1 VACAIPSSPRPL
13 TERVAASTLA
23 ARRFTVRGRV
33 QGVGFRPFVLRL
45 AGRHGLAGWV
55 QNRSGEVEILA
66 QGVPAALDAF
76 ARELI
81 DQAPPLARPA
91 IASIEPRV
99 PSALDGF
106 SVVPSTASAESD
118 VHVPPDQFAC
128 DDCLAE
134 LDDPANRRYRYP
146 FVNCTQC
153 GPRYTLIRRLP
164 YDRHNTTMAGFALCP
179 ACRREYQDP
188 ADRRFHAEPLACP
201 ACGPRLRFH
210 GPDAVVDGNE
220 PALAAAVAALR
231 AGGILAV
238 KGIGGYH
245 LMCDAADN
253 DAVARLRA
261 RKPRPHKPLAV
272 MFPRDREL
280 IARHLRLDALHER
293 LLHDPARPIVLVPRA
308 PGSNLSP
315 DIAPGIAEIGAM
327 LAYSPLHHLLLAEL
341 GRPLIATSA
350 NVSGEPVLT
359 AEAAVERRLGH
370 VAQSF
375 LHHDRPIERPAD
387 DPVQR
392 VVAGKARWIRL
403 GRGCAPLELD
413 LPFAVARPTLAV
425 GSHMKNTIALAWGRR
440 VVVSPHIGDLE
451 SPRSLETFEQCVRDL
466 QALYGVRAERVA
478 CDAHPGYAGTRW
490 ALRSGLES
498 MKIWHHHAHASAIAG
513 ERPAPARWL
522 VFAWD
527 GVGLGED
534 GDLWGGDALFGAP
547 GRWRRVARMRPFRL
561 PGGDQAAREPW
572 RSAASLCW
580 EEGVDWH
587 ALPANA
593 GLAREAWTRGLNAP
607 RTTAVGRLF
616 DAAAAFLGLNL
627 RSTFEGQGPMLLEA
641 AAGRGGRLP
650 PVALP
655 LAARA
660 GLLECDWAPLVPAM
674 LDARQ
679 GVAERAA
686 LWHESIALALVS
698 QALAVRER
706 ETFDC
711 VGLAGGVFQNRLLA
725 ERALAL
731 LHASGL
737 QAHLPERLPC
747 NDAAL
752 SFGQVVESSCRA

>member
-1 VACAIPSSPRPL
+1 
-13 TERVAASTLA
+13 
-23 ARRFTVRGRV
+23 
-33 QGVGFRPFVLRL
+33 
-45 AGRHGLAGWV
+45 V

-76 ARELI
+76 ARELV
-81 DQAPPLARPA
+81 DEAPPLARPA
-91 IASIEPRV
+91 IASIEPHV
-99 PSALDGF
+99 PSTLDGF
-106 SVVPSTASAESD
+106 SVVPSAASPEAD

-134 LDDPANRRYRYP
+134 LADPANRRYHHP

-153 GPRYTLIRRLP
+153 GPRYTLIRRMP

-179 ACRREYQDP
+179 ACRREYEDP
-188 ADRRFHAEPLACP
+188 ADRRFHAEPVACP
-201 ACGPRLRFH
+201 VCGPQLTFR
-210 GPDAVVDGNE
+210 GPATLAQGNDA
-220 PALAAAVAALR
+220 ALAAAVAALR
-231 AGGILAV
+231 AGRIVAV
-238 KGIGGYH
+238 KGVGGYH
-245 LMCDAADN
+245 LMCDAADRE
-253 DAVARLRA
+253 AVARLRA
-261 RKPRPHKPLAV
+261 RKPRPDKPLAV
-272 MFPRDREL
+272 MFPRDRQL
-280 IARHLRLDALHER
+280 IARHLALDPLHER

-315 DIAPGIAEIGAM
+315 DIAPGIGEIGAM

-341 GRPLIATSA
+341 GRPLVATSA

-359 AEAAVERRLGH
+359 SEAAVERRLGH

-392 VVAGKARWIRL
+392 VVAGKPRWIRL

-413 LPFAVARPTLAV
+413 LPFAVSRPTLAV
-425 GSHMKNTIALAWGRR
+425 GAHMKNTIALAWGRR

-451 SPRSLETFEQCVRDL
+451 SPRSLETFEQCIRDL
-466 QALYGVRAERVA
+466 QELYGVRAERVA
-478 CDAHPGYAGTRW
+478 CDAHAGYAGTRW
-490 ALRSGLES
+490 ALRSGLEPA
-498 MKIWHHHAHASAIAG
+498 KIWHHHAHASAIAG
-513 ERPAPARWL
+513 EHAAPARWL

-534 GDLWGGDALFGAP
+534 GDLWGGDALLGSP

-561 PGGDQAAREPW
+561 PGGDKAAREPW

-580 EEGVDWH
+580 EARLDWD

-593 GLAREAWTRGLNAP
+593 ALAREAWIKGVNSP

-616 DAAAAFLGLNL
+616 DAAAAFLGFNM

-650 PVALP
+650 RVALP
-655 LAARA
+655 IAARA

-674 LDARQ
+674 LDARHT
-679 GVAERAA
+679 VAERAA
-686 LWHESIALALVS
+686 QWHESIAAALVA

-706 ETFDC
+706 EPFDR

-731 LHASGL
+731 LQGCGL